1 MLEIFFVIGFFI
13 MLLVTGVS
21 LLGVMAALFVAAI
34 FMLAAGLFAI
44 AIKVLPWLLLAIVVV
59 WLWRGYQGGPVCGT
73 YRYRYRKKYDW
84 RHRRGNDW

>member
-21 LLGVMAALFVAAI
+21 LLGVMAALFVAALV
-34 FMLAAGLFAI
+34 MLIGGLFAV

-59 WLWRGYQGGPVCGT
+59 WMWRRFQGRPVANMH
-73 YRYRYRKKYDW
+73 RYTYRKKDAW
-84 RHRRGNDW
+84 RHRRGNGW

>member
-21 LLGVMAALFVAAI
+21 LLGVMAALFVAALV
-34 FMLAAGLFAI
+34 MLIGGLFAV

-59 WLWRGYQGGPVCGT
+59 WLWRRVQGRPVANMH
-73 YRYRYRKKYDW
+73 RYTYRKKDAW
-84 RHRRGNDW
+84 RHRRGNGW